1 MLRTFTALLVFAAMV
16 SAAAAVH
23 ANDGA
28 AEHAAGGLVFKQNDD
43 VDMVSEDLFISV
55 TEVRVRYVFRNRTPR
70 DTRITVAFPLP
81 DYDLTEPQEGDVV
94 WPSDFET
101 RVDGRPVRTQVERK
115 AILRGVDQSALLA
128 GLGVPIFYQGGD
140 PARETAAWEALQA
153 LSGEGRQ
160 RLISSGLVREIP
172 AENGR
177 TSLEPLWTVK
187 ETWYWDQV
195 FPAGRD
201 VVIEHRY
208 QPGAGG
214 IVATALAIP
223 SLRQSPDG
231 QARIARY
238 CMDSAFLGAIDRIA
252 RREGTEIPSISET
265 WVSYILTTGAGWRS
279 PIGEFRLVV
288 EKQRPEDLVSFC
300 GEGVRRISPTQF
312 EMRRRDWRPD
322 RNLDVLFLR
331 P

>member
-1 MLRTFTALLVFAAMV
+1 M
-16 SAAAAVH
+16 
-23 ANDGA
+23 
-28 AEHAAGGLVFKQNDD
+28 
-43 VDMVSEDLFISV
+43 
-55 TEVRVRYVFRNRTPR
+55 
-70 DTRITVAFPLP
+70 
-81 DYDLTEPQEGDVV
+81 
-94 WPSDFET
+94 
-101 RVDGRPVRTQVERK
+101 ERK
-115 AILRGVDQSALLA
+115 AILRGVDQTALLTS
-128 GLGVPIFYQGGD
+128 LGVPIVYQGGD
-140 PARETAAWEALQA
+140 PAREAAAWEALQA
-153 LSGEGRQ
+153 VSGEGRQ
-160 RLISSGLVREIP
+160 RLVASGLVRETP

-201 VVIEHRY
+201 VVDRASLSARRRRQCRAPPARCRSHRE
-208 QPGAGG
+208 
-214 IVATALAIP
+214 
-223 SLRQSPDG
+223 SDDG
-231 QARIARY
+231 RARIARY
-238 CMDSAFLGAIDRIA
+238 CMDAAYPGCNRSDRRGARA
-252 RREGTEIPSISET
+252 PNIPSISEV